1 MTSPSGL
8 RLAVVTGASS
18 GIGLALARAVA
29 REGRPVLAVARRRE
43 RLEAL
48 AAEASSAGWAPIH
61 TLALD
66 LAGADAAGRVLAR
79 AEELGGAEWLVNNA
93 GFGLRGPVA
102 EADPARLVQM
112 IRLNCESV
120 ALLTRAFLPSLV
132 RGGGGFVLNVAS
144 IVAFQPAPFHSVYAA
159 TKAFVL
165 SFTEGLAEELRGTAV
180 GAGAFCPGPVA
191 TEFQAVAGSAG
202 RGPSIL
208 TAEAAAREVLGQ
220 LRAREVVRVP
230 GLAYRTF
237 VALSALL
244 PRGLVRRL
252 VGRLNRPDEAGR
264 GSRTR
269 AQAQP
274 DEAGRERA
282 GVRGAEPHPAP
293 RHEEGSA
300 R

>member
-8 RLAVVTGASS
+8 RLAVVTGASA

-48 AAEASSAGWAPIH
+48 AAEASSAGWARIH
-61 TLALD
+61 PLALD
-66 LAGADAAGRVLAR
+66 LAAPDAAGRVLAR

-102 EADPARLVQM
+102 EADPVRLVEM
-112 IRLNCESV
+112 VRLNCEAV
-120 ALLTRAFLPSLV
+120 MLLTHAFLPSLV
-132 RGGGGFVLNVAS
+132 RRGGGFVLNVAS
-144 IVAFQPAPFHSVYAA
+144 VVAFQPAPFHSVYAA

-191 TEFQAVAGSAG
+191 TEFQAVAGSAA

-208 TAEAAAREVLGQ
+208 TAEAAARAALGQ

-230 GLAYRTF
+230 GLAYRTMI
-237 VALSALL
+237 AWSALL
-244 PRGLVRRL
+244 PRSVARRL
-252 VGRLNRPDEAGR
+252 AGRLNRPEKAVPE
-264 GSRTR
+264 SR
-269 AQAQP
+269 P
-274 DEAGRERA
+274 D
-282 GVRGAEPHPAP
+282 
-293 RHEEGSA
+293 GSA